1 MPYVPDLKKWEQHFV
16 DISEGRVR
24 PDHKGRYIVGSG
36 SRNCAPPKKLDDYFK
51 VELVTSTAHAVE
63 MAKSELKR
71 KGETIR
77 DRDESPLK
85 RRQKLRN

>member
-1 MPYVPDLKKWEQHFV
+1 M

-36 SRNCAPPKKLDDYFK
+36 SRTPVQTKKLDDYFK
-51 VELVTSTAHAVE
+51 VELVSPTAHAVE

-77 DRDESPLK
+77 DREESPLK
-85 RRQKLRN
+85 RRKELRN